1 MALTATADGA
11 PDAFAA
17 ALLSLQ
23 CLDPCDPLRAKMQS
37 LLDSVEPQ
45 LQRPRTSRGRRP
57 TLSEARINKR
67 NSLHRLNLT
76 DPRRLP
82 RSSAFAAIE
91 ALLEMGW
98 PPMSST
104 ERTEKQRSISNKKR
118 PRGARDKKRP
128 RGAHGMQPPVYPP
141 LPMLPSLENRVREKT
156 ELPLLRR
163 RRHKPP
169 EHEDDGADDDE
180 DDAWCCDVRHAGCI
194 KQQVESPEPAHAYK
208 VWSCERCNWCACEAC
223 CAVGAHA
230 LCDHELELTDQDGDF
245 VCNAWS
251 NPRRRE
257 WPDGAVEHYEGER
270 GVERLVSIVYP
281 DGHIEDYEGEKDA
294 ERKVCVEWPDG
305 PLEHYEGERGAERLV
320 RMEWP
325 DGQVDHYEGERDAE
339 QTVRVERPSDDAT
352 IMSESYV

>member
-1 MALTATADGA
+1 M
-11 PDAFAA
+11 P
-17 ALLSLQ
+17 
-23 CLDPCDPLRAKMQS
+23 
-37 LLDSVEPQ
+37 
-45 LQRPRTSRGRRP
+45 TS
-57 TLSEARINKR
+57 
-67 NSLHRLNLT
+67 
-76 DPRRLP
+76 
-82 RSSAFAAIE
+82 
-91 ALLEMGW
+91 
-98 PPMSST
+98 
-104 ERTEKQRSISNKKR
+104 
-118 PRGARDKKRP
+118 
-128 RGAHGMQPPVYPP
+128 
-141 LPMLPSLENRVREKT
+141 
-156 ELPLLRR
+156 
-163 RRHKPP
+163 
-169 EHEDDGADDDE
+169 
-180 DDAWCCDVRHAGCI
+180 
-194 KQQVESPEPAHAYK
+194 AYK
-208 VWSCERCNWCACEAC
+208 VAVLVSQLQLVVAQG
-223 CAVGAHA
+223 VGADCA
-230 LCDHELELTDQDGDF
+230 AGFACAPITSLQEGDF